1 MIRNIIYGV
10 CASGSLAM
18 LLVAAPSGAL
28 LTGKPTTGKVT
39 TDTSGNSSSSSGRRT
54 IRGGP
59 AFIWLGGGYQ
69 GGK

>member
-10 CASGSLAM
+10 FGFGSLAT
-18 LLVAAPSGAL
+18 LLLGAPSGAF
-28 LTGKPTTGKVT
+28 LTGTPETGKVT
-39 TDTSGNSSSSSGRRT
+39 TDTSGKRT
-54 IRGGP
+54 VRGGP